1 MASYTN
7 KIEDMDEQ
15 ILVKFKKK
23 SYEQIVKKAK
33 AQGLPKSTWVRFITL
48 KAIADGRSSA
58 DIISKVEILS
68 LRHIVKQHL
77 KHYRKSKQN
86 VS

>member
-1 MASYTN
+1 MVSYTN

-15 ILVKFKKK
+15 ILVKFKKQ

-48 KAIADGRSSA
+48 KAIAD
-58 DIISKVEILS
+58 EI
-68 LRHIVKQHL
+68 
-77 KHYRKSKQN
+77 
-86 VS
+86 